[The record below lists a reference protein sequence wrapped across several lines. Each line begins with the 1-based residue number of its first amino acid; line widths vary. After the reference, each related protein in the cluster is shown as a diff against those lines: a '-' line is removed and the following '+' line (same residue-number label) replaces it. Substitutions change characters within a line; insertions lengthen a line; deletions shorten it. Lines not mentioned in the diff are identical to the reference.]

1 MIIKQMNIKRFK
13 LPLIFAVLSVVLMGL
28 YKTIFGVENTIIG
41 LIIAMASYA
50 FLRLDLT
57 SYPIYK
63 SMIFLILNLFLAIS
77 AYISAINPFVGLIIN
92 FLILFTVS
100 FIYTTEFKNVISYI
114 FLLLYVY
121 MWEYP
126 ISLDELPRRLVA
138 MGVGVFIIIGIH
150 ILFNRRNFKKNSNNI
165 IIRSIRN
172 IQKEICHIINESYRE
187 KENIYIDSEL
197 RKLLMENIYIDSEL
211 RKLLILIEGR
221 NNNKFIENHKD
232 DIYFNIVLILERI
245 NSIINKVGKINN
257 KSKYVIDYLN
267 SLNHD
272 LENITLFLER
282 KVECINE
289 EKDDL
294 NKSSMINNFTD
305 KEYAFLG
312 ECTELIRLLE
322 KNINNL
328 YEYRRKKSRKRIKV
342 KFNLKELLIGNS
354 SLKMKHLRVA
364 YSLKLAIAVS
374 LIMFIVDLFKIPQ
387 GRWIVTSV
395 YVVIQ
400 PYEEETLTKAIKRFK
415 GTIIGV
421 IIYISIF
428 TFFPHIIPLELLLL
442 ILMFLYFVQK
452 DYEKKVVC
460 TALMTLSFGLSR
472 STVGYLAFYRFLF
485 VIIGIVIAL
494 GINKLIFPQSI
505 KNSIYDLKERYLE
518 LTSKLLYELKSILYE
533 EEYNENTIKLLLDCN
548 LIESKLM
555 ENKLIAENL
564 ELKDLVDKQSIILS
578 KIRCL
583 ILFINYSNWGITSK
597 HINVDKNLLNVIFN
611 KIEEELREI
620 Y

>member
-150 ILFNRRNFKKNSNNI
+150 ILFNRRNFKKNSNSI

-172 IQKEICHIINESYRE
+172 IQKEICHIINKSYME
-187 KENIYIDSEL
+187 K
-197 RKLLMENIYIDSEL
+197 ENIYIDSEL

-221 NNNKFIENHKD
+221 NNNKFIENNKD

-257 KSKYVIDYLN
+257 KSKDVIDYLN

-294 NKSSMINNFTD
+294 SKSFMINNWTD
-305 KEYAFLG
+305 KEYAFLE

-328 YEYRRKKSRKRIKV
+328 YEYNRKKSRKRIKV

-442 ILMFLYFVQK
+442 ILMFLYFIQK

-518 LTSKLLYELKSILYE
+518 LTSKLLCELKSILYE
-533 EEYNENTIKLLLDCN
+533 EKYNENTVKLLLDCN
-548 LIESKLM
+548 LIESKLI

-564 ELKDLVDKQSIILS
+564 EIKDLVDKQSIILS

>member
-1 MIIKQMNIKRFK
+1 MTIKQMNIKRFK

-150 ILFNRRNFKKNSNNI
+150 ILFNRRNFKKNSNSI

-187 KENIYIDSEL
+187 K
-197 RKLLMENIYIDSEL
+197 ENIYIDSEL

-257 KSKYVIDYLN
+257 KSKDVINYLN

-289 EKDDL
+289 EKADL
-294 NKSSMINNFTD
+294 NKSSMINNFTE
-305 KEYAFLG
+305 KEYAFLE

-328 YEYRRKKSRKRIKV
+328 YEYNRKKSRKRIKV
-342 KFNLKELLIGNS
+342 KFNFKELVIGNS
-354 SLKMKHLRVA
+354 SLKMKDLRVA

-485 VIIGIVIAL
+485 VIIGIAIAL
-494 GINKLIFPQSI
+494 GVNKIIFPQSI

-533 EEYNENTIKLLLDCN
+533 EEYNENAVKLLLDCN

-583 ILFINYSNWGITSK
+583 ILFINYSNWGISSK

>member
-1 MIIKQMNIKRFK
+1 MTIKQMNIKRFK

-63 SMIFLILNLFLAIS
+63 SIIFLILNLFLAIS

-121 MWEYP
+121 MLEYP
-126 ISLDELPRRLVA
+126 ISLDELPKRLVA

-187 KENIYIDSEL
+187 
-197 RKLLMENIYIDSEL
+197 RENIYIDSEL

-245 NSIINKVGKINN
+245 NSIINKVGKVNS
-257 KSKYVIDYLN
+257 KSKDVIDYLN

-294 NKSSMINNFTD
+294 NKSYMINNWAE

-328 YEYRRKKSRKRIKV
+328 YEYNRKKSRKRIKL

-354 SLKMKHLRVA
+354 SLKMKNLRVA

-374 LIMFIVDLFKIPQ
+374 LIMFIVDLFKIHQ

-460 TALMTLSFGLSR
+460 TALMALSFGLSR
-472 STVGYLAFYRFLF
+472 STVGYLAFYRFFF

-518 LTSKLLYELKSILYE
+518 LTSKLLCELKSILYE
-533 EEYNENTIKLLLDCN
+533 EKYNENTVKLLLDCN
-548 LIESKLM
+548 LIESKLI

-564 ELKDLVDKQSIILS
+564 ELKDLVYKQSIILS

-583 ILFINYSNWGITSK
+583 ILFINYSNWGISSK

>member
-1 MIIKQMNIKRFK
+1 
-13 LPLIFAVLSVVLMGL
+13 
-28 YKTIFGVENTIIG
+28 
-41 LIIAMASYA
+41 
-50 FLRLDLT
+50 
-57 SYPIYK
+57 
-63 SMIFLILNLFLAIS
+63 
-77 AYISAINPFVGLIIN
+77 
-92 FLILFTVS
+92 
-100 FIYTTEFKNVISYI
+100 
-114 FLLLYVY
+114 
-121 MWEYP
+121 
-126 ISLDELPRRLVA
+126 
-138 MGVGVFIIIGIH
+138 
-150 ILFNRRNFKKNSNNI
+150 
-165 IIRSIRN
+165 
-172 IQKEICHIINESYRE
+172 
-187 KENIYIDSEL
+187 
-197 RKLLMENIYIDSEL
+197 NIYIDSEL

-221 NNNKFIENHKD
+221 NNNKFIENNKD
-232 DIYFNIVLILERI
+232 VIYFNIVLILERI

-257 KSKYVIDYLN
+257 KSKDVIDYLN

-282 KVECINE
+282 KLECINE

-294 NKSSMINNFTD
+294 NKSSMINNWAE

-328 YEYRRKKSRKRIKV
+328 YEYNRKKSRKRIKV

-354 SLKMKHLRVA
+354 SLKVKHLRVA

-374 LIMFIVDLFKIPQ
+374 VIMFIVDLFKIPQ

-442 ILMFLYFVQK
+442 ILMFFYFFQK
-452 DYEKKVVC
+452 DYDKKVVC
-460 TALMTLSFGLSR
+460 TALMTLSLGLSR

-518 LTSKLLYELKSILYE
+518 LTNKLLCELKSILYE
-533 EEYNENTIKLLLDCN
+533 DEYNENTVKLLLDCN

-564 ELKDLVDKQSIILS
+564 ELKDLVYKQSIILN

-597 HINVDKNLLNVIFN
+597 HINVDKNLLNVIFH
-611 KIEEELREI
+611 KIEEELKEI

>member
-77 AYISAINPFVGLIIN
+77 AYISAINPFAGLIIN

-172 IQKEICHIINESYRE
+172 IQKEICHIINKSYRE
-187 KENIYIDSEL
+187 K
-197 RKLLMENIYIDSEL
+197 ENIYIDSEL

-257 KSKYVIDYLN
+257 KSKDVIDYLN

-282 KVECINE
+282 KVDCINE

-294 NKSSMINNFTD
+294 NKSSTINNWAE
-305 KEYAFLG
+305 KEYTFLE

-354 SLKMKHLRVA
+354 SLKVKDLRVA

-374 LIMFIVDLFKIPQ
+374 LIMFIVDLFKIHQ

-421 IIYISIF
+421 IIYISVF

-460 TALMTLSFGLSR
+460 TALMALSFGLSR

-518 LTSKLLYELKSILYE
+518 LTNKLLYELKSILYE
-533 EEYNENTIKLLLDCN
+533 EKYNENTVKLLLDCN

>member
-1 MIIKQMNIKRFK
+1 MTIKQMNIKRFK

-150 ILFNRRNFKKNSNNI
+150 ILFNRRNFRRNSNNI
-165 IIRSIRN
+165 IIKSIRN
-172 IQKEICHIINESYRE
+172 IQKEIYHIINESYEE

-197 RKLLMENIYIDSEL
+197 RKLLV
-211 RKLLILIEGR
+211 LIKGR
-221 NNNKFIENHKD
+221 NNNKFIGNNKD

-245 NSIINKVGKINN
+245 NSIINKVGKVNS
-257 KSKYVIDYLN
+257 KSKDVIDYLN

-294 NKSSMINNFTD
+294 SKPSTINNWTE

-328 YEYRRKKSRKRIKV
+328 YEYNKKKSRKRIKL

-374 LIMFIVDLFKIPQ
+374 LIMFIVDLFKIHQ

-460 TALMTLSFGLSR
+460 TALMALSFGLSR

-518 LTSKLLYELKSILYE
+518 LTNKLLYELKSILYE
-533 EEYNENTIKLLLDCN
+533 EKYNENTVKLLLDCN

>member
-1 MIIKQMNIKRFK
+1 MTIKQMNIKRFK

-28 YKTIFGVENTIIG
+28 YKTIFGVENTVIG

-77 AYISAINPFVGLIIN
+77 AYISAINSFVGLIIN

-150 ILFNRRNFKKNSNNI
+150 ILFNRRNFRRNSNNI
-165 IIRSIRN
+165 IIKSIRN
-172 IQKEICHIINESYRE
+172 IQKEIYHIINESYEE

-197 RKLLMENIYIDSEL
+197 RKLLV
-211 RKLLILIEGR
+211 LIKGR
-221 NNNKFIENHKD
+221 NNNKFIGNNKD

-245 NSIINKVGKINN
+245 NSIINKVGKVNS
-257 KSKYVIDYLN
+257 KSKDVIDYLN

-294 NKSSMINNFTD
+294 SKPSTINNWTE
-305 KEYAFLG
+305 KEYAFLE

-328 YEYRRKKSRKRIKV
+328 YEYSRKKPRKRIKV

-442 ILMFLYFVQK
+442 ILMFFYFVQK
-452 DYEKKVVC
+452 DYDKKVVC

-472 STVGYLAFYRFLF
+472 STVGSLAFYRFLF
-485 VIIGIVIAL
+485 VIIGIAIAL
-494 GINKLIFPQSI
+494 GVNKIIFPQSV

-518 LTSKLLYELKSILYE
+518 LTNKLLYELKSILYE
-533 EEYNENTIKLLLDCN
+533 EKYNENTIKLLLDCN

-564 ELKDLVDKQSIILS
+564 EFKDLVYKQSVILS

-583 ILFINYSNWGITSK
+583 ILFINYSNWGISSE

>member
-1 MIIKQMNIKRFK
+1 MTIKQMNIKRFK
-13 LPLIFAVLSVVLMGL
+13 LSLIFAVLSVVLMGG

-77 AYISAINPFVGLIIN
+77 AYISSINPFLGLTIN

-126 ISLDELPRRLVA
+126 ISLDQLPRRLVA

-165 IIRSIRN
+165 IIRAIRN
-172 IQKEICHIINESYRE
+172 IQREISHIINESYME
-187 KENIYIDSEL
+187 K
-197 RKLLMENIYIDSEL
+197 ENIYIDSEL
-211 RKLLILIEGR
+211 RKLLILIKGR
-221 NNNKFIENHKD
+221 NNNKFIGNHKD

-245 NSIINKVGKINN
+245 NSIINKVGKVNS
-257 KSKYVIDYLN
+257 KSEVVIDYLN

-272 LENITLFLER
+272 LENITLFLEE

-294 NKSSMINNFTD
+294 GKESMINSLAD
-305 KEYAFLG
+305 KEYAFLE
-312 ECTELIRLLE
+312 ECTELIMLLG

-328 YEYRRKKSRKRIKV
+328 YEYNKKKPRKRIKV

-452 DYEKKVVC
+452 DYDKKVVC

-472 STVGYLAFYRFLF
+472 STVGSLAFYRFLF
-485 VIIGIVIAL
+485 VIIGIGIAL
-494 GINKLIFPQSI
+494 GVNKLIFPQSI

-518 LTSKLLYELKSILYE
+518 LTNKLLCELKSILYE
-533 EEYNENTIKLLLDCN
+533 EEYNENTVKLLLDCN

-564 ELKDLVDKQSIILS
+564 ELKDLVYKQSIILS
-578 KIRCL
+578 KIRYL
-583 ILFINYSNWGITSK
+583 ILFINYSNWGISSK
-597 HINVDKNLLNVIFN
+597 HINVDKNLLNVIFH

>member
-1 MIIKQMNIKRFK
+1 MTIKQMNIKRFK

-28 YKTIFGVENTIIG
+28 YKTIFGVENTVIG

-150 ILFNRRNFKKNSNNI
+150 ILFNRRNFRRNSNNI
-165 IIRSIRN
+165 IIKSIRN
-172 IQKEICHIINESYRE
+172 IQKEIYHIINESYEE

-197 RKLLMENIYIDSEL
+197 RKLLV
-211 RKLLILIEGR
+211 LIKGR
-221 NNNKFIENHKD
+221 NNNKFIGNNKD

-245 NSIINKVGKINN
+245 NSIINKVGKVNS
-257 KSKYVIDYLN
+257 KSKDVIDYLN

-294 NKSSMINNFTD
+294 SKPFMINNWTE
-305 KEYAFLG
+305 KEYAFLE

-328 YEYRRKKSRKRIKV
+328 YEYSRKKPRKRIKV

-442 ILMFLYFVQK
+442 ILMFFYFVQK
-452 DYEKKVVC
+452 DYDKKVVC

-472 STVGYLAFYRFLF
+472 STVGSLAFYRFLF
-485 VIIGIVIAL
+485 VIIGIAIAL
-494 GINKLIFPQSI
+494 GVNKIIFPQSV

-518 LTSKLLYELKSILYE
+518 LTNKLLYELKSILYE
-533 EEYNENTIKLLLDCN
+533 EKYNENTIKLLLDCN

-564 ELKDLVDKQSIILS
+564 ELKDLVYKQSVILS

-583 ILFINYSNWGITSK
+583 ILFINYSNWGISSE

>member
-1 MIIKQMNIKRFK
+1 MTIKQMNIKRFK

-165 IIRSIRN
+165 IIKSIKN
-172 IQKEICHIINESYRE
+172 IQMEICHIINEGYEE

-197 RKLLMENIYIDSEL
+197 RKLLV
-211 RKLLILIEGR
+211 LIEGR
-221 NNNKFIENHKD
+221 NNNKFIGNNKD

-257 KSKYVIDYLN
+257 KSKDVIDYLN

-272 LENITLFLER
+272 LENISLFLER
-282 KVECINE
+282 KVEFINE
-289 EKDDL
+289 EKDGL
-294 NKSSMINNFTD
+294 SKGFTINNWTE
-305 KEYAFLG
+305 KEYAFLE

-342 KFNLKELLIGNS
+342 KFNLKELLIGTS
-354 SLKMKHLRVA
+354 PLKMKHLRVA

-374 LIMFIVDLFKIPQ
+374 VIMFIVDLFKIPQ

-442 ILMFLYFVQK
+442 ILMFFYFFQK
-452 DYEKKVVC
+452 DYDKKVVC
-460 TALMTLSFGLSR
+460 TALMTLSLGLSR
-472 STVGYLAFYRFLF
+472 STVGSLAFYRFFF
-485 VIIGIVIAL
+485 VIIGIAIAL
-494 GINKLIFPQSI
+494 MVNKLIFPQSV

-518 LTSKLLYELKSILYE
+518 LTNKLLYELKSILYE
-533 EEYNENTIKLLLDCN
+533 EEYNENTVKLLLDCN

-564 ELKDLVDKQSIILS
+564 ELKDLVYKQSIILN

-597 HINVDKNLLNVIFN
+597 HINVDKNLLNVIFH
-611 KIEEELREI
+611 KIEEELKEI

>member
-1 MIIKQMNIKRFK
+1 MTIKQMNIKRFK

-28 YKTIFGVENTIIG
+28 YKTIFGVENTVIG

-63 SMIFLILNLFLAIS
+63 SMVFLILNLFLAIS
-77 AYISAINPFVGLIIN
+77 AYISAINTFVGLIIN

-150 ILFNRRNFKKNSNNI
+150 ILFNRRNFKKNSNTI

-187 KENIYIDSEL
+187 K
-197 RKLLMENIYIDSEL
+197 ENIYIDSEL

-245 NSIINKVGKINN
+245 NSIINKAGKINN
-257 KSKYVIDYLN
+257 KYKDIIDYLN

-282 KVECINE
+282 KVDCINE

-294 NKSSMINNFTD
+294 SKSFMINNWTD

-328 YEYRRKKSRKRIKV
+328 YEYNRKKSRKRIKV

-421 IIYISIF
+421 IIYISVF

-518 LTSKLLYELKSILYE
+518 LTNKLLYELKSILYE
-533 EEYNENTIKLLLDCN
+533 EKYNENTIKLLLDCN

-583 ILFINYSNWGITSK
+583 ILFINYSNWGISSK

>member
-1 MIIKQMNIKRFK
+1 MIIKQINIKRFK

-77 AYISAINPFVGLIIN
+77 AYISVINPFVGLIIN

-150 ILFNRRNFKKNSNNI
+150 ILFNRRNFKKNSNSI
-165 IIRSIRN
+165 IIRAIRN

-187 KENIYIDSEL
+187 K
-197 RKLLMENIYIDSEL
+197 ENIYIDSEL

-257 KSKYVIDYLN
+257 KSKDVIDYLN

-282 KVECINE
+282 KVDCINE
-289 EKDDL
+289 DKDDL

-342 KFNLKELLIGNS
+342 KFNLKEILIGNS

-485 VIIGIVIAL
+485 VIIGIAIAL
-494 GINKLIFPQSI
+494 GVNKIIFPQSV

-533 EEYNENTIKLLLDCN
+533 EEYNENTVKLLLDCN

>member
-150 ILFNRRNFKKNSNNI
+150 ILFNRRNFKKNSNSI

-172 IQKEICHIINESYRE
+172 IQKEICHIINKSYME
-187 KENIYIDSEL
+187 K
-197 RKLLMENIYIDSEL
+197 ENIYIDSEL

-221 NNNKFIENHKD
+221 NNNKFIENNKD

-245 NSIINKVGKINN
+245 NSIINKVGKVNN
-257 KSKYVIDYLN
+257 KSKDVIDYLN

-282 KVECINE
+282 KVDCINE

-294 NKSSMINNFTD
+294 NKSSTINNFTD
-305 KEYAFLG
+305 KEYTFLG

-328 YEYRRKKSRKRIKV
+328 YEYNRKKSRKRIKV

-354 SLKMKHLRVA
+354 SLKVKHLRVA

-374 LIMFIVDLFKIPQ
+374 LIMFIVDLFKIHQ

-460 TALMTLSFGLSR
+460 TALMTLSLGLSR
-472 STVGYLAFYRFLF
+472 STVGSLAFYRFFF

-494 GINKLIFPQSI
+494 MVNKLIFPQSV

-518 LTSKLLYELKSILYE
+518 LTNKLLCELKSILYE
-533 EEYNENTIKLLLDCN
+533 EKYNENTVKLLLDCN

-564 ELKDLVDKQSIILS
+564 ELKDLVYKQSIILS

-583 ILFINYSNWGITSK
+583 ILFINYSNWGISSK

-611 KIEEELREI
+611 KIEEELMEI

>member
-1 MIIKQMNIKRFK
+1 MTIKQMNIKRFK
-13 LPLIFAVLSVVLMGL
+13 LPLIFAVLSVVLMGG

-50 FLRLDLT
+50 FLRIDLT

-63 SMIFLILNLFLAIS
+63 SIIFLILNLFLAIS

-197 RKLLMENIYIDSEL
+197 RKLL
-211 RKLLILIEGR
+211 ILIEGR

-257 KSKYVIDYLN
+257 KSKDVIDYLN

-282 KVECINE
+282 KVDCINE

-294 NKSSMINNFTD
+294 NKDSTINNWTE

-328 YEYRRKKSRKRIKV
+328 YEYNRKKSRKRIKV

-494 GINKLIFPQSI
+494 GINKIIFPQSI

-518 LTSKLLYELKSILYE
+518 LTNKLLYELKSILYE
-533 EEYNENTIKLLLDCN
+533 EKYNENTVKLLLDCN

-564 ELKDLVDKQSIILS
+564 ELKDLVYKQSIILS

-583 ILFINYSNWGITSK
+583 ILFINYSNWGISSE

>member
-1 MIIKQMNIKRFK
+1 MNIKRFK
-13 LPLIFAVLSVVLMGL
+13 LPLIFAVLSVVLMGG

-50 FLRLDLT
+50 FLRIDLT

-150 ILFNRRNFKKNSNNI
+150 ILFNRRNFKKNSNSI

-172 IQKEICHIINESYRE
+172 IQKEICHIINEIYRE
-187 KENIYIDSEL
+187 K
-197 RKLLMENIYIDSEL
+197 ENIYIDSEL

-257 KSKYVIDYLN
+257 KSKDVIDYLN

-328 YEYRRKKSRKRIKV
+328 YEYNRKKSRKRIKV

-485 VIIGIVIAL
+485 VIIGIGIAL

-533 EEYNENTIKLLLDCN
+533 EKYNENTIKLLLDCN

-597 HINVDKNLLNVIFN
+597 HINVDKKLLNVIFN

>member
-1 MIIKQMNIKRFK
+1 MTIKQMNIKIFK

-121 MWEYP
+121 MWEYS

-197 RKLLMENIYIDSEL
+197 RKLL
-211 RKLLILIEGR
+211 ILIEGR

-257 KSKYVIDYLN
+257 KSKDVIDYLN

-282 KVECINE
+282 KVDCINE

-294 NKSSMINNFTD
+294 NKDSTMNNWTE

-328 YEYRRKKSRKRIKV
+328 YEYNRKKSRKRIKV

-494 GINKLIFPQSI
+494 GINKIIFPQSI

-533 EEYNENTIKLLLDCN
+533 EKYNENTIKLLLDCN
-548 LIESKLM
+548 LIECKLM

-564 ELKDLVDKQSIILS
+564 ELKDLVYKQSIILS

-583 ILFINYSNWGITSK
+583 ILFINYSNWGISSK

>member
-1 MIIKQMNIKRFK
+1 MTIKQMNIKRFK

-28 YKTIFGVENTIIG
+28 YKIIFGVENTVIG

-121 MWEYP
+121 MWEYS

-197 RKLLMENIYIDSEL
+197 RKLL
-211 RKLLILIEGR
+211 ILIEGR

-257 KSKYVIDYLN
+257 KSKDVIDYLN

-282 KVECINE
+282 KVDCINE

-294 NKSSMINNFTD
+294 NKDSTINNWTE

-328 YEYRRKKSRKRIKV
+328 YEYNRKKSRKRIKV

-494 GINKLIFPQSI
+494 GINKIIFPQSI

-533 EEYNENTIKLLLDCN
+533 EKYNENTIKLLLDCN
-548 LIESKLM
+548 LIECKLM

-564 ELKDLVDKQSIILS
+564 ELKDLVYKQSIILS

-583 ILFINYSNWGITSK
+583 ILFINYSNWGISSK

>member
-1 MIIKQMNIKRFK
+1 MTIKQMNIKRFK

-28 YKTIFGVENTIIG
+28 YKIIFGVENTVIG

-150 ILFNRRNFKKNSNNI
+150 ILFNRRNFKKNSNTI
-165 IIRSIRN
+165 IIRVIRN
-172 IQKEICHIINESYRE
+172 IQKEICHIINKSYME
-187 KENIYIDSEL
+187 K
-197 RKLLMENIYIDSEL
+197 ENIYIDSEL

-245 NSIINKVGKINN
+245 NSIINKVGKVNN
-257 KSKYVIDYLN
+257 KSKDVIDYLN

-282 KVECINE
+282 KVDCINE
-289 EKDDL
+289 EKDGL
-294 NKSSMINNFTD
+294 NKSSTINNWTE

-328 YEYRRKKSRKRIKV
+328 YEYNKKKSRKRIKL

-442 ILMFLYFVQK
+442 ILMFLYFLQK

-518 LTSKLLYELKSILYE
+518 LTSKLLCELKSILYE
-533 EEYNENTIKLLLDCN
+533 EKYNENTVKLLLDCN
-548 LIESKLM
+548 LIESKLI

-564 ELKDLVDKQSIILS
+564 ELKDLVYKQSIILS

-583 ILFINYSNWGITSK
+583 VLFINYSNWGISSE

>member
-28 YKTIFGVENTIIG
+28 YKIIFGVENTIIG

-197 RKLLMENIYIDSEL
+197 RKLL
-211 RKLLILIEGR
+211 ILIEGR

-257 KSKYVIDYLN
+257 KSKDVIDYLN

-282 KVECINE
+282 KVDCINE

-294 NKSSMINNFTD
+294 NKSYMINNWTE
-305 KEYAFLG
+305 KEYAFLE

-328 YEYRRKKSRKRIKV
+328 YEYNRKKSRKRIKV

-518 LTSKLLYELKSILYE
+518 LTNKLLYELKSILYE
-533 EEYNENTIKLLLDCN
+533 EKYNENTIKLLLDCN

-564 ELKDLVDKQSIILS
+564 EFKDLVYKQSVILS

>member
-1 MIIKQMNIKRFK
+1 MTIKQMNIKRFK
-13 LPLIFAVLSVVLMGL
+13 IPLIFAVLSVVLMGL
-28 YKTIFGVENTIIG
+28 YKTIFGVENIVIG

-197 RKLLMENIYIDSEL
+197 RKLL
-211 RKLLILIEGR
+211 ILIEGR
-221 NNNKFIENHKD
+221 NNNKFIENNKD

-257 KSKYVIDYLN
+257 KSKDVIDYLN

-282 KVECINE
+282 KVDCINE

-328 YEYRRKKSRKRIKV
+328 YEYNRKKSRKRIKV

-354 SLKMKHLRVA
+354 SLKMKNLRVA

-533 EEYNENTIKLLLDCN
+533 EKYNENTIKLLLDCN

-583 ILFINYSNWGITSK
+583 ILFINYSNWGISSK

>member
-1 MIIKQMNIKRFK
+1 MTIKQINIKRFK
-13 LPLIFAVLSVVLMGL
+13 LPLIFAVLSVVLMGG

-50 FLRLDLT
+50 FLSLDLT

-77 AYISAINPFVGLIIN
+77 AYISAINPFLGLIIN

-197 RKLLMENIYIDSEL
+197 RKLL
-211 RKLLILIEGR
+211 ILIEGR

-257 KSKYVIDYLN
+257 KSKDVIDYLN

-282 KVECINE
+282 KVDCINE
-289 EKDDL
+289 DKDDL

-342 KFNLKELLIGNS
+342 KFNLKEILIGNS

-415 GTIIGV
+415 WTIIGV

-533 EEYNENTIKLLLDCN
+533 EKYNENTIKLLLDCN

-583 ILFINYSNWGITSK
+583 ILFINYSNWGISSK

>member
-1 MIIKQMNIKRFK
+1 MTIKQMNIKRFK

-172 IQKEICHIINESYRE
+172 IQKEICHIINKSYKE

-197 RKLLMENIYIDSEL
+197 RKLLV
-211 RKLLILIEGR
+211 LIEGR
-221 NNNKFIENHKD
+221 NNNKFIENNKD

-257 KSKYVIDYLN
+257 KSKDVIDYLN

-282 KVECINE
+282 KVDCINE

-328 YEYRRKKSRKRIKV
+328 YEYNRKKSRKRIKV

-354 SLKMKHLRVA
+354 SLKMKNLRVA

-387 GRWIVTSV
+387 GRWIVTSI

-518 LTSKLLYELKSILYE
+518 LTNKLLYELKSILYE
-533 EEYNENTIKLLLDCN
+533 EKYNENTVKLLLDCN

-578 KIRCL
+578 KIRCH
-583 ILFINYSNWGITSK
+583 ILFINYSNWGISSG

>member
-77 AYISAINPFVGLIIN
+77 AYISAINPFAGLIIN

-121 MWEYP
+121 MLEYP

-197 RKLLMENIYIDSEL
+197 RKLL
-211 RKLLILIEGR
+211 ILIEGR
-221 NNNKFIENHKD
+221 NNNKFIENNKD

-257 KSKYVIDYLN
+257 KSKDVIDYLN

-282 KVECINE
+282 KLECINE

-294 NKSSMINNFTD
+294 NKSSMINNWAE
-305 KEYAFLG
+305 KEYAFLE

-328 YEYRRKKSRKRIKV
+328 YEYNRKKSRKRIKV

-354 SLKMKHLRVA
+354 SLKMKDLRVA
-364 YSLKLAIAVS
+364 YSLKLAISVS

-460 TALMTLSFGLSR
+460 TALMALSFGLSR

-548 LIESKLM
+548 LIESKLI

-564 ELKDLVDKQSIILS
+564 ELKDLVYKQSIILS

-611 KIEEELREI
+611 KIDEELREI

>member
-1 MIIKQMNIKRFK
+1 MTIKQMNIKRFK

-77 AYISAINPFVGLIIN
+77 AYISAINPFAGLIIN

-150 ILFNRRNFKKNSNNI
+150 ILFNRRNFKKNSNSI

-172 IQKEICHIINESYRE
+172 IQKEICHIINKSYME
-187 KENIYIDSEL
+187 K
-197 RKLLMENIYIDSEL
+197 ENIYIDSEL

-221 NNNKFIENHKD
+221 NNNKFIENNKD

-257 KSKYVIDYLN
+257 KSKDVIDYLN

-282 KVECINE
+282 KVDCINE
-289 EKDDL
+289 EKDGL
-294 NKSSMINNFTD
+294 NKSSTTNNWTD
-305 KEYAFLG
+305 KEYTFLG

-354 SLKMKHLRVA
+354 SLKVKDLRVA

-460 TALMTLSFGLSR
+460 TALMALSFGLSR

-518 LTSKLLYELKSILYE
+518 LTNKLLYELKSILYE
-533 EEYNENTIKLLLDCN
+533 EKYNENTVKLLLDCN

-564 ELKDLVDKQSIILS
+564 VLKDLVDKQSIILS

-583 ILFINYSNWGITSK
+583 VLFISYSNWGISSK
-597 HINVDKNLLNVIFN
+597 HINVDKNLLNIIFN
-611 KIEEELREI
+611 KIDEELREI

>member
-1 MIIKQMNIKRFK
+1 MTIKQMNIKRFK

-28 YKTIFGVENTIIG
+28 YKIIFGVENTIIG

-138 MGVGVFIIIGIH
+138 VGVGVFIIIGIH

-172 IQKEICHIINESYRE
+172 IQKEICHIINESYKE

-197 RKLLMENIYIDSEL
+197 RKLLV
-211 RKLLILIEGR
+211 LIEGR

-257 KSKYVIDYLN
+257 KSKDVIDYLN

-282 KVECINE
+282 KVDCINE

-294 NKSSMINNFTD
+294 NKSYMINNWTE
-305 KEYAFLG
+305 KEYAFLE

-328 YEYRRKKSRKRIKV
+328 YEYNRKKSRKRIKV

-518 LTSKLLYELKSILYE
+518 LTNKLLYELKSILYE
-533 EEYNENTIKLLLDCN
+533 EKYNENTIKLLLDCN

-583 ILFINYSNWGITSK
+583 ILFINYSNWGISSK

>member
-1 MIIKQMNIKRFK
+1 MTIKQMNIKRFK

-150 ILFNRRNFKKNSNNI
+150 ILFNRRNFKKNSNTI
-165 IIRSIRN
+165 IIRVIRN
-172 IQKEICHIINESYRE
+172 IQKEICHIINKSYME
-187 KENIYIDSEL
+187 K
-197 RKLLMENIYIDSEL
+197 ENIYIDSEL

-245 NSIINKVGKINN
+245 NSIINKVGKVNN
-257 KSKYVIDYLN
+257 KSKDVIDYLN

-282 KVECINE
+282 KVDCINE
-289 EKDDL
+289 EKEGL
-294 NKSSMINNFTD
+294 NKSSTINNWTE

-328 YEYRRKKSRKRIKV
+328 YEYNKKKSRKRIKL

-354 SLKMKHLRVA
+354 SLKVKDLRVA

-460 TALMTLSFGLSR
+460 TALMALSFGLSR

-518 LTSKLLYELKSILYE
+518 LTNKLLYELKSILYE
-533 EEYNENTIKLLLDCN
+533 EKYNENTVKLLLDCN

>member
-1 MIIKQMNIKRFK
+1 MTIKQMNIKRFK

-28 YKTIFGVENTIIG
+28 YKTIFGVENTVIG

-126 ISLDELPRRLVA
+126 ISLDELPKRLVA

-187 KENIYIDSEL
+187 
-197 RKLLMENIYIDSEL
+197 RENIYIDSEL

-245 NSIINKVGKINN
+245 NSIINKVGKVNN
-257 KSKYVIDYLN
+257 KSKDVIDYLN

-294 NKSSMINNFTD
+294 NKSYMINNWAE

-328 YEYRRKKSRKRIKV
+328 YEYNRKKSRKRIKL

-354 SLKMKHLRVA
+354 SLKMKNLRVA

-518 LTSKLLYELKSILYE
+518 LTNKLLYELKSILYE
-533 EEYNENTIKLLLDCN
+533 EKYNENTVKLLLDCN

-583 ILFINYSNWGITSK
+583 ILFINYSNWGISSK

-611 KIEEELREI
+611 KIEEELQEI

>member
-1 MIIKQMNIKRFK
+1 MTIKQMNIKRFK

-150 ILFNRRNFKKNSNNI
+150 ILFNRRNFRRNSNNI
-165 IIRSIRN
+165 IIKSIRN
-172 IQKEICHIINESYRE
+172 IQKEIYHIINESYEE

-197 RKLLMENIYIDSEL
+197 RKLLV
-211 RKLLILIEGR
+211 LIKGR
-221 NNNKFIENHKD
+221 NNNKFIGNNKD

-245 NSIINKVGKINN
+245 NSIINKVGKVNS
-257 KSKYVIDYLN
+257 KSKDVIDYLN

-294 NKSSMINNFTD
+294 SKPSTINNWTE

-328 YEYRRKKSRKRIKV
+328 YEYSRKKPRKRIKV

-421 IIYISIF
+421 IIYISVF
-428 TFFPHIIPLELLLL
+428 TFFPHIIPLELFLL

-494 GINKLIFPQSI
+494 GINKIIFPQSI

-518 LTSKLLYELKSILYE
+518 LTSKLLCELKSILYE
-533 EEYNENTIKLLLDCN
+533 EKYNENTIKLLLDCN
-548 LIESKLM
+548 FIESKLM

-564 ELKDLVDKQSIILS
+564 ELKDLVYKQSIILS

-583 ILFINYSNWGITSK
+583 ILFISYSNWGISSK

>member
-1 MIIKQMNIKRFK
+1 MTIKQMNIKRFK

-150 ILFNRRNFKKNSNNI
+150 ILFNRRNFKKNSNTI
-165 IIRSIRN
+165 IIRVIRN
-172 IQKEICHIINESYRE
+172 IQKEICHIINKSYME
-187 KENIYIDSEL
+187 K
-197 RKLLMENIYIDSEL
+197 ENIYIDSEL

-245 NSIINKVGKINN
+245 NSIINKVGKVNN
-257 KSKYVIDYLN
+257 KSKDVIDYLN

-282 KVECINE
+282 KVDCINE
-289 EKDDL
+289 EKDGL
-294 NKSSMINNFTD
+294 NKSSTINNWTE

-328 YEYRRKKSRKRIKV
+328 YEYNKKKSRKRIKL

-472 STVGYLAFYRFLF
+472 STVGSLAFYRFLF

-494 GINKLIFPQSI
+494 GINKIIFPQSI

-518 LTSKLLYELKSILYE
+518 LTNKLLYELKSILYE
-533 EEYNENTIKLLLDCN
+533 EKYNENTVKLLLDCN

-583 ILFINYSNWGITSK
+583 ILFINYSNWGISSK
-597 HINVDKNLLNVIFN
+597 HINVDKNLLNIIFN
-611 KIEEELREI
+611 KIDEELREI

>member
-1 MIIKQMNIKRFK
+1 MTIKQINIKRFK

-28 YKTIFGVENTIIG
+28 YKTIFGVENTVIG

-150 ILFNRRNFKKNSNNI
+150 ILFNRRNFKKNSNSI

-172 IQKEICHIINESYRE
+172 IQKEICHIINKSYME
-187 KENIYIDSEL
+187 K
-197 RKLLMENIYIDSEL
+197 ENIYIDSEL

-221 NNNKFIENHKD
+221 NNNKFIENNKD

-245 NSIINKVGKINN
+245 NSIINKVGKVNN
-257 KSKYVIDYLN
+257 KSKDVIDYLN

-282 KVECINE
+282 KVDCINE
-289 EKDDL
+289 EKDGL
-294 NKSSMINNFTD
+294 NKSSTINNWTK

-328 YEYRRKKSRKRIKV
+328 YEYNKKKSRKRIKV

-354 SLKMKHLRVA
+354 SLKVKHLRVA

-374 LIMFIVDLFKIPQ
+374 LIMFIVDLFKISQ

-460 TALMTLSFGLSR
+460 TALMALSFGLSR

-518 LTSKLLYELKSILYE
+518 LTNKLLYELKSILYE
-533 EEYNENTIKLLLDCN
+533 EKYNENTVKLLLDCN

-564 ELKDLVDKQSIILS
+564 VLKDLVDKQSIILS

-583 ILFINYSNWGITSK
+583 VLFISYSNWGISSK
-597 HINVDKNLLNVIFN
+597 HINVDKNLLNIIFN
-611 KIEEELREI
+611 KIDEELREI

>member
-1 MIIKQMNIKRFK
+1 MTIKQMNIKRFK

-172 IQKEICHIINESYRE
+172 IQKEICHIINKSYKE

-197 RKLLMENIYIDSEL
+197 RKLLV
-211 RKLLILIEGR
+211 LIEGR
-221 NNNKFIENHKD
+221 NNNKFIGNYKD

-245 NSIINKVGKINN
+245 NSIINKVGKVNN
-257 KSKYVIDYLN
+257 KSKSVIDYLN
-267 SLNHD
+267 RLNHD

-282 KVECINE
+282 KVEYIDE
-289 EKDDL
+289 QKDDL
-294 NKSSMINNFTD
+294 SKGFTINNWTE
-305 KEYAFLG
+305 KEYAFLE

-328 YEYRRKKSRKRIKV
+328 YEYNRKKSRKRIKV

-354 SLKMKHLRVA
+354 SLKVKHLRVA

-374 LIMFIVDLFKIPQ
+374 VIMFIVDLFKIPQ

-442 ILMFLYFVQK
+442 ILMFFYFFQK
-452 DYEKKVVC
+452 DYDKKVVC
-460 TALMTLSFGLSR
+460 TALMTLSLGLSR
-472 STVGYLAFYRFLF
+472 STVGSLAFYRFFF
-485 VIIGIVIAL
+485 VIIGIGIAL
-494 GINKLIFPQSI
+494 MVNKLIFPQSV
-505 KNSIYDLKERYLE
+505 KSSIYDLKERYLE
-518 LTSKLLYELKSILYE
+518 LTNKLLCELKSILYE
-533 EEYNENTIKLLLDCN
+533 EEYNENTVKLLLDCN

-564 ELKDLVDKQSIILS
+564 ELKDLVYKQSIILN

-597 HINVDKNLLNVIFN
+597 HINVDKNLLNVIFH
-611 KIEEELREI
+611 KIEEELKEI

>member
-1 MIIKQMNIKRFK
+1 MTIKQMNIKRFK
-13 LPLIFAVLSVVLMGL
+13 LPLIFAVLSVVLMGG

-197 RKLLMENIYIDSEL
+197 RKLL
-211 RKLLILIEGR
+211 ILIEGR
-221 NNNKFIENHKD
+221 NNNKFIENNKD

-257 KSKYVIDYLN
+257 KSKDVIDYLN

-282 KVECINE
+282 KVDCINE

-294 NKSSMINNFTD
+294 NKSSTINNWTD
-305 KEYAFLG
+305 KEYTFLG

-328 YEYRRKKSRKRIKV
+328 YEYRRKKPRKRIKV

-354 SLKMKHLRVA
+354 SLKVKDLRVA

-374 LIMFIVDLFKIPQ
+374 LIMFIVDLFKIHQ

-460 TALMTLSFGLSR
+460 TALMALSFGLSR

-485 VIIGIVIAL
+485 VIIGIAIAL
-494 GINKLIFPQSI
+494 GVNKIIFPQST

-518 LTSKLLYELKSILYE
+518 LTSKLLCELKSILYKE
-533 EEYNENTIKLLLDCN
+533 KYNENTVKLLLDCN

>member
-1 MIIKQMNIKRFK
+1 MTIKQMNIKRFK

-28 YKTIFGVENTIIG
+28 YKTIFGVENTVIG

-150 ILFNRRNFKKNSNNI
+150 ILFNRRNFRRNSNNI
-165 IIRSIRN
+165 IIKSIRN
-172 IQKEICHIINESYRE
+172 IQKEIYDIINESYEE

-197 RKLLMENIYIDSEL
+197 RKLLV
-211 RKLLILIEGR
+211 LIKGR
-221 NNNKFIENHKD
+221 NNNKFIGNNKD

-245 NSIINKVGKINN
+245 NSIINKVGKVNN
-257 KSKYVIDYLN
+257 KSKDVIDYLN

-294 NKSSMINNFTD
+294 NKSSMINNWTE

-328 YEYRRKKSRKRIKV
+328 YEYNRKKSRKKIKV

-354 SLKMKHLRVA
+354 SLKMKNLRVA

-421 IIYISIF
+421 ILYISIF

-485 VIIGIVIAL
+485 VIIGIAIAL
-494 GINKLIFPQSI
+494 GVNKIIFPQSV

-518 LTSKLLYELKSILYE
+518 LTNKLLYELKSILYE
-533 EEYNENTIKLLLDCN
+533 EKYNENTVKLLLDCN

-564 ELKDLVDKQSIILS
+564 EFKDLVYKQSVILS

-583 ILFINYSNWGITSK
+583 ILFINYSNWGITSE

>member
-1 MIIKQMNIKRFK
+1 MTIKQMNIKRFK

-77 AYISAINPFVGLIIN
+77 AYISAINPFIGLIIN

-172 IQKEICHIINESYRE
+172 IQKEICHIINKSYKE
-187 KENIYIDSEL
+187 K
-197 RKLLMENIYIDSEL
+197 ENIYIDSEL

-221 NNNKFIENHKD
+221 NNNKFIENNKD

-257 KSKYVIDYLN
+257 KSKDVIDYLN

-282 KVECINE
+282 KVDCINE

-328 YEYRRKKSRKRIKV
+328 YEYNRKKSRKRIKV

-374 LIMFIVDLFKIPQ
+374 LIMFIVDLFKIHQ

-472 STVGYLAFYRFLF
+472 STVGSLAFYRFLF
-485 VIIGIVIAL
+485 VIIGIAIAL
-494 GINKLIFPQSI
+494 GVNKIIFPQSV

-518 LTSKLLYELKSILYE
+518 LTSKLLCELKSILYE
-533 EEYNENTIKLLLDCN
+533 EEYNENTVKLLLDCN
-548 LIESKLM
+548 LIESKLI

-564 ELKDLVDKQSIILS
+564 ELKDLVYKQSIILS

>member
-1 MIIKQMNIKRFK
+1 MTIKQMNIKIFK

-197 RKLLMENIYIDSEL
+197 RKLL
-211 RKLLILIEGR
+211 ILIEGR

-257 KSKYVIDYLN
+257 KSKDVIDYLN

-282 KVECINE
+282 KVDCINE

-294 NKSSMINNFTD
+294 NKDSTINNWTE

-328 YEYRRKKSRKRIKV
+328 YEYNRKKSRKRIKV

-533 EEYNENTIKLLLDCN
+533 EKYNENTVKLLLDCN

>member
-77 AYISAINPFVGLIIN
+77 AYISAINPFAGLIIN

-150 ILFNRRNFKKNSNNI
+150 ILFNRRNFKKNSNSI

-172 IQKEICHIINESYRE
+172 IQKEICHIINKSYME
-187 KENIYIDSEL
+187 K
-197 RKLLMENIYIDSEL
+197 ENIYIDSEL

-245 NSIINKVGKINN
+245 NSIINKVGKVNN
-257 KSKYVIDYLN
+257 KSKDVIDYLN

-294 NKSSMINNFTD
+294 NKSYMINNWAE

-328 YEYRRKKSRKRIKV
+328 YEYNRKKSRKRIKL

-354 SLKMKHLRVA
+354 SLKMKNLRVA

-374 LIMFIVDLFKIPQ
+374 LIMFIVDLFKIHQ

-460 TALMTLSFGLSR
+460 TALMALSFGLSR
-472 STVGYLAFYRFLF
+472 STVGYLAFYRFFF

-518 LTSKLLYELKSILYE
+518 LTNKLLYELKSILYE
-533 EEYNENTIKLLLDCN
+533 EKYNENTVKLLLDCN

>member
-1 MIIKQMNIKRFK
+1 MTIKQMNIKRFK
-13 LPLIFAVLSVVLMGL
+13 LPLIFAVLSVVLMGG

-50 FLRLDLT
+50 FLRIDLT

-150 ILFNRRNFKKNSNNI
+150 ILFNRRNFKKNSNSI

-172 IQKEICHIINESYRE
+172 IQKEICHIINEIYRE
-187 KENIYIDSEL
+187 K
-197 RKLLMENIYIDSEL
+197 ENIYIDSEL

-257 KSKYVIDYLN
+257 KSKDVIDYLN

-328 YEYRRKKSRKRIKV
+328 YEYNRKKSRKRIKV

-485 VIIGIVIAL
+485 VIIGIGIAL

-533 EEYNENTIKLLLDCN
+533 EKYNENTIKLLLDCN

-597 HINVDKNLLNVIFN
+597 HINVDKKLLNVIFN

>member
-1 MIIKQMNIKRFK
+1 MTIKQINIRRFK

-197 RKLLMENIYIDSEL
+197 RKLL
-211 RKLLILIEGR
+211 ILIEGR

-245 NSIINKVGKINN
+245 NSIINKVGKVNN
-257 KSKYVIDYLN
+257 KSKDVIDYLN

-282 KVECINE
+282 KVDCINE

-294 NKSSMINNFTD
+294 NKSSTINNWTD

-328 YEYRRKKSRKRIKV
+328 YEYNRKKSRKRIKV

-400 PYEEETLTKAIKRFK
+400 PYKEETLTKAIKRFK

-452 DYEKKVVC
+452 GYEKKVVC

-518 LTSKLLYELKSILYE
+518 LTSKLLCELKSILYE
-533 EEYNENTIKLLLDCN
+533 EKYNENTVKLLLDCN

-583 ILFINYSNWGITSK
+583 ILFINYSNWGISSK

-611 KIEEELREI
+611 KIEEELQEI

>member
-1 MIIKQMNIKRFK
+1 MNIKRFK

-187 KENIYIDSEL
+187 
-197 RKLLMENIYIDSEL
+197 RENIYIDSEL

-257 KSKYVIDYLN
+257 KSKDIIDYLN

-282 KVECINE
+282 KVDCINE

-294 NKSSMINNFTD
+294 NKSSTINNWTD
-305 KEYAFLG
+305 KEYTFLG

-328 YEYRRKKSRKRIKV
+328 YEYRRKKPRKRIKV

-354 SLKMKHLRVA
+354 SLKVKDLRVA

-374 LIMFIVDLFKIPQ
+374 LIMFIVDLFKIHQ

-460 TALMTLSFGLSR
+460 TALMALSFGLSR

-485 VIIGIVIAL
+485 VIIGIAIAL
-494 GINKLIFPQSI
+494 GVNKIIFPQST

-533 EEYNENTIKLLLDCN
+533 EKYNENTIKLLLDCN

-564 ELKDLVDKQSIILS
+564 VLKDLVDKQSIILS

-583 ILFINYSNWGITSK
+583 VLFINYSNWGISSK